1 MLSTLLLEF
10 ASSGISVVQTAGAT
24 DLEVSVLSLSGLE
37 TWTREWIDAASGPW
51 QYVLVFLLAATP
63 LLEILVVIPI
73 GIALGLDPVL
83 VAIVAFAG
91 NLIPI
96 YGIVALSE
104 RVSAWLE
111 RRRSNEPSA
120 RRKRATR
127 IWNDYGL
134 PGLALLSPIVT
145 GVHLATVLALSL
157 GARRR
162 ATLVW
167 MTASIALW
175 TVLITVGAVTGFAI
189 LESVV

>member
-1 MLSTLLLEF
+1 MLLLEF
-10 ASSGISVVQTAGAT
+10 ASSTTAAIPSG
-24 DLEVSVLSLSGLE
+24 VSTVFETNGHSLAGLE
-37 TWTREWIDAASGPW
+37 AWTREWLDAASGPW

-73 GIALGLDPVL
+73 GIALGLDPIA
-83 VAIVAFAG
+83 VAVVAFAG
-91 NLIPI
+91 NVLPI
-96 YGIVALSE
+96 YGIVALAE

-111 RRRSNEPSA
+111 RRRSSEPST

-145 GVHLATVLALSL
+145 GVHLATVLSLSL
-157 GARRR
+157 GARRQ

-167 MTASIALW
+167 MTLSIGLW
-175 TVLITVGAVTGFAI
+175 TVLITVGSLTGLTI
-189 LESVV
+189 LESVL